1 MTKADKL
8 KLYGQKDYSEVIEF
22 PVELVGK
29 DGIVRRYTY
38 EESLLVYA
46 KRIESAHVRYR
57 DRDIAAAEVDH
68 CYKRIEQIKKSWKV
82 ISARKVSSNNDYA
95 AKYEESAAAECRA
108 FVREYFGKALA
119 ERVATDEE
127 PIPIYL
133 SLVEQGGPA
142 KVFHVSLAN
151 RKGSY
156 LLYAYTFGWE
166 PEQGATELDARSQFS
181 EKGQILATTPDGED
195 VERLLAAREGKDF
208 GFLLS
213 GPVGAPGPGPVPDED
228 ADRPRKPATGMARRR
243 VQSLLDEDPT
253 NAEAHYAMGVLLMNE
268 GDLPGA
274 AEELK
279 SCVEL
284 QPYYLDAYRLF
295 GQIVETIGAYDDAE
309 PYLLQGRHYFP
320 DDEKLLVHLATWY
333 LRGKRYDDAEGPLER
348 LLAIDPAH
356 SRAKFLKDVMEHAR
370 RTGADP
376 AAALDRRNQPP
387 RPSALAIIV
396 ASIALGLSVALG
408 WVEPMASAFALAM
421 VMAGLTIHGARLRDA
436 ATSSGEEDPPAG
448 GEPPTSGDA

>member
-8 KLYGQKDYSEVIEF
+8 KLYGQKDYTETIEF

-68 CYKRIEQIKKSWKV
+68 CYRRIEQIKNSWKV
-82 ISARKVSSNNDYA
+82 VSARRVSSTNDYA

-108 FVREYFGKALA
+108 FVREFFGKALA

-133 SLVEQGGPA
+133 SMVEQGGPS

-156 LLYAYTFGWE
+156 LLYAFTFGWE
-166 PEQGATELDARSQFS
+166 PEAGAPEQPDARTQFS
-181 EKGQILATTPDGED
+181 EKGQVLATTPDGEE

-208 GFLLS
+208 GFLLT
-213 GPVGAPGPGPVPDED
+213 GPAGAPGPGPVPDED
-228 ADRPRKPATGMARRR
+228 GERPKKPTTGMARRR
-243 VQSLLDEDPT
+243 VQALLDEDPT
-253 NAEAHYAMGVLLMNE
+253 NAEAHYAMGVLLLNE

-295 GQIVETIGAYDDAE
+295 GQLVETIGAYEEAE
-309 PYLLQGRHYFP
+309 PYLLLGRHYFP
-320 DDEKLLVHLATWY
+320 DDTRLLVQMGTWY
-333 LRGKRYDDAEGPLER
+333 LRAKRYDDAAAPLARVLE
-348 LLAIDPAH
+348 LEPEH
-356 SRAKFLKDVMEHAR
+356 PRAKFLLDVLERAR

-376 AAALDRRNQPP
+376 SAALDRRNGPP
-387 RPSALAIIV
+387 RPSGLAMALAAV
-396 ASIALGLSVALG
+396 AISIAAVLHF
-408 WVEPMASAFALAM
+408 VEPMASAFALSM
-421 VMAGLTIHGARLRDA
+421 VIAGLTIHGARLRGA
-436 ATSSGEEDPPAG
+436 PTSSGGETPPSN
-448 GEPPTSGDA
+448 ESSGNA

>member
-46 KRIESAHVRYR
+46 KRIESAHSRYR

-68 CYKRIEQIKKSWKV
+68 CYRRIEQIKSSWKTV
-82 ISARKVSSNNDYA
+82 SARRVSSTNDYA

-108 FVREYFGKALA
+108 FVREFFGKALA

-151 RKGSY
+151 RKGCY

-166 PEQGATELDARSQFS
+166 PEPGSTDQLPDARTQFTD
-181 EKGQILATTPDGED
+181 KGQLLATTPDGEE

-208 GFLLS
+208 GFLLT
-213 GPVGAPGPGPVPDED
+213 GPAGAPGPGPVPDED
-228 ADRPRKPATGMARRR
+228 SEHPKKPPTGMARRR
-243 VQSLLDEDPT
+243 VQALLDEEPT
-253 NAEAHYAMGVLLMNE
+253 NAEAHYAMGVLLLNE

-295 GQIVETIGAYDDAE
+295 GQVVETLGNYEDAE

-320 DDEKLLVHLATWY
+320 DDEKLLVQMATWY
-333 LRGKRYDDAEGPLER
+333 LRAKRYDDAQSPLTR
-348 LLAIDPAH
+348 LFELEPAH
-356 SRAKFLKDVMEHAR
+356 PRAKFLQDVLERAR

-376 AAALDRRNQPP
+376 SAALDRRNGPP
-387 RPSALAIIV
+387 RPSGLAITLASCALAI
-396 ASIALGLSVALG
+396 ALALAM
-408 WVEPMASAFALAM
+408 VEPMASAFGLAL
-421 VMAGLTIHGARLRDA
+421 VMAAMTIHGARLRSAPTTSGGDVPPGGE
-436 ATSSGEEDPPAG
+436 SSGSA
-448 GEPPTSGDA
+448 